1 MKMKEKGIMKKWL
14 LTLCV
19 ALLSLGAQA
28 QERGDFAVGVRG
40 GIDIVRFDFGKWSDT
55 STRFGIG
62 AFGQYNLSKHF
73 RLDLEGIYHPK
84 NDHVSDFQ
92 LGLDVQYLIHI
103 SDKFKI
109 YPQIGYGFAFV
120 KEDTYTTTNGQSSIT
135 VEGGN
140 KTDGGFQIG
149 AGLQYNLGENWFIGA
164 DYRFQP
170 AILGRVHVIM
180 ASVGYRF

>member
-1 MKMKEKGIMKKWL
+1 MKQKGIMKKWL

-19 ALLSLGAQA
+19 ALLSVGAQA

-40 GIDIVRFDFGKWSDT
+40 GIDIVKFDFGKLSET

-84 NDHVSDFQ
+84 KEHVSDFQ
-92 LGLDVQYLIHI
+92 LGLDVQYLFHI

-109 YPQIGYGFAFV
+109 YPQLGYALAFV
-120 KEDTYTTTNGQSSIT
+120 KEDTYTSTNGQSSIT

-140 KTDGGFQIG
+140 KTDGGIQVG
-149 AGLQYNLGENWFIGA
+149 AGLQYNLGENWFLGA
-164 DYRFQP
+164 EYRFQP
-170 AILGRVHVIM
+170 AIFGHVHVIL

>member
-1 MKMKEKGIMKKWL
+1 MKEKGIMKKWL

-62 AFGQYNLSKHF
+62 AFRQYNLSKHF

-109 YPQIGYGFAFV
+109 YPQIGSGFAFV

-149 AGLQYNLGENWFIGA
+149 AGLQYNLCENWFIGA
-164 DYRFQP
+164 GYRFQP

>member
-1 MKMKEKGIMKKWL
+1 MK
-14 LTLCV
+14 
-19 ALLSLGAQA
+19 LGAA
-28 QERGDFAVGVRG
+28 FSSTSSTAFLASS
-40 GIDIVRFDFGKWSDT
+40 IVLREIHLF
-55 STRFGIG
+55 I
-62 AFGQYNLSKHF
+62 HF
-73 RLDLEGIYHPK
+73 HNYHPK